1 MVTRVVQYTD
11 LDGNAVEKTL
21 MFNLNKMD
29 KIRFGN
35 KHPHM
40 EEEVSNLAKAA
51 ENAKTEE
58 EKVAV
63 LESIITFIDELV
75 TFTYGVRRENK
86 FERKVE
92 DVVEFLDSEVH
103 DEFVADLILDVNNF
117 RSFVT
122 ELFPD
127 VDFSEVN
134 A

>member
-40 EEEVSNLAKAA
+40 EEEVTNLAKSA

-63 LESIITFIDELV
+63 LESIIAFIDELV

-117 RSFVT
+117 RSFGY
-122 ELFPD
+122 
-127 VDFSEVN
+127 
-134 A
+134 

>member
-40 EEEVSNLAKAA
+40 EEEVANLAKAA
-51 ENAKTEE
+51 ENANTEE

-63 LESIITFIDELV
+63 LESIIAFIDELV

>member
-40 EEEVSNLAKAA
+40 EEEVNNLAKAA

-63 LESIITFIDELV
+63 LESIIAFIDELV

-127 VDFSEVN
+127 VDFSEVD